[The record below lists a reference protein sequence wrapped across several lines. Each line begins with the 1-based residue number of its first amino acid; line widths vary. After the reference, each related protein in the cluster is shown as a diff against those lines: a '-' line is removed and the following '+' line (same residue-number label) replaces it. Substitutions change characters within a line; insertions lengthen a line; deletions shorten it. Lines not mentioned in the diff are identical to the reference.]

1 MGRAPWISD
10 TLGMPPGTSKS
21 VEALIASMAVRQGTA
36 DKSHCPHGTPPKML
50 FGSISDE
57 LRGAVDPIK
66 ADPA

>member
-10 TLGMPPGTSKS
+10 TLRMSPGTTKS
-21 VEALIASMAVRQGTA
+21 VEGLVASMVVRQGTA
-36 DKSHCPHGTPPKML
+36 DKSHCPDGTPPKML

-57 LRGAVDPIK
+57 LRGAMDPIK